1 LENIV
6 EVCQPY
12 DEGLEKLR
20 ALVLVDKFLDYA
32 IIRMIR
38 KLPAMNIIKDDNV
51 KIMNLEIPKHQ
62 ALVKVSRFE
71 N

>member
-6 EVCQPY
+6 KVCQPY

-51 KIMNLEIPKHQ
+51 KIMDLQIPTHQ
-62 ALVKVSRFE
+62 ALVKISRFE

>member
-51 KIMNLEIPKHQ
+51 KIMNLEIPTHQ